1 VEAGTTQLVLFD
13 QSDIHAEFART
24 DGSRVAATSAAEYDE
39 VKVEFSHVSAPF
51 ERVFAPYRR
60 KNLRYLQ

>member
-13 QSDIHAEFART
+13 EGDVHAELAGT
-24 DGSRVAATSAAEYDE
+24 NGGRVATTSAAEYDE

-51 ERVFAPYRR
+51 ERVFAPVRR